1 MLWAT
6 VLSPAISM
14 GSENWRFTVAKDH
27 LVLAVPPK
35 YMAEY
40 YFRPTETRPVVQLLK
55 EYEMFD
61 Y

>member
-1 MLWAT
+1 M
-6 VLSPAISM
+6 
-14 GSENWRFTVAKDH
+14 AKDH

-61 Y
+61 F